1 MEHILRRDISKHI
14 LDVKNKT
21 LKEFFMVSGLKSS
34 QELIQ
39 LNSKIHKKYPW
50 ICQLTGK
57 FSIV

>member
-1 MEHILRRDISKHI
+1 MEHILTRDISKHI

-39 LNSKIHKKYPW
+39 LNSKIHKKYP
-50 ICQLTGK
+50 
-57 FSIV
+57 